1 MVQKSIIIDFDHTI
15 GYFNQFIFLINIIEK
30 TYLMSLNEQQ
40 IHSLL
45 DYFPLV
51 FRPKLYDIFELIL
64 LYEKDNQL
72 TFFIL
77 YTRNDQPHFVNSIV
91 RYLEQKL
98 KETFIFHHILF
109 EPTKVKQIDTIIPYI
124 QDKQTHILC
133 FIDNTYFDYRDK
145 QVQTK
150 YIKSEHY
157 MYEYNIQDIIAQ
169 FPFHLFQDVNDSLL
183 TVYFQNQKK
192 RKHKKKRMLP
202 YAMYELNSSFMI
214 QSIRDFMQSQYVL

>member
-1 MVQKSIIIDFDHTI
+1 MEMSYVIWVPKQKSS
-15 GYFNQFIFLINIIEK
+15 NIIAIFSVK
-30 TYLMSLNEQQ
+30 R
-40 IHSLL
+40 
-45 DYFPLV
+45 FPNAAIL
-51 FRPKLYDIFELIL
+51 LYDIFELIL

-77 YTRNDQPHFVNSIV
+77 YTRNNKPHFVNSIV
-91 RYLEQKL
+91 HYLEQKL

-145 QVQTK
+145 GIHTK

-157 MYEYNIQDIIAQ
+157 VYEYNIQDIITQ

-183 TVYFQNQKK
+183 TLYFQNQKK
-192 RKHKKKRMLP
+192 KYKKKRMLP

>member
-77 YTRNDQPHFVNSIV
+77 YTR
-91 RYLEQKL
+91 
-98 KETFIFHHILF
+98 
-109 EPTKVKQIDTIIPYI
+109 I
-124 QDKQTHILC
+124 Q
-133 FIDNTYFDYRDK
+133 
-145 QVQTK
+145 
-150 YIKSEHY
+150 
-157 MYEYNIQDIIAQ
+157 
-169 FPFHLFQDVNDSLL
+169 
-183 TVYFQNQKK
+183 
-192 RKHKKKRMLP
+192 
-202 YAMYELNSSFMI
+202 
-214 QSIRDFMQSQYVL
+214 